1 MKKFIIYLFFSF
13 FIFFNAFGNEKVA
26 YIDIDRILNES
37 LLGKSFIDELKK
49 ISLENNKK
57 IQSQKEEILKQETE
71 IKKLKNVISDKD
83 FQIKVNT
90 LKNNVNNFNANKK
103 NFEQNFNKKR
113 QEMFANLMKKIS
125 PIVETYMSQ
134 NSISIV
140 MDKKNVFIAK
150 SNYDITKNIID
161 LINK

>member
-103 NFEQNFNKKR
+103 NFEENFIKKR

>member
-13 FIFFNAFGNEKVA
+13 FIFFNGFGNEKVA